1 MPISA
6 NNKSPQQGNVVNQE
20 RKIRHYRPLKSNAA
34 LKKTMRRYYALTNY
48 HRYWGKT
55 LNRPLA
61 WVTSGAPVE
70 LLRAFK
76 IHPAYPEQYAAI
88 YSTHKATVKLCEV
101 AEAEGYS
108 LDLCSYA
115 RSHLGGVIRPD
126 LAPYGGMPKPDLLVA
141 CNNICGTV
149 LKWYEVL
156 ARHFNI
162 PLLVLDTPFLNGE
175 LTSHAKEYVLNQ
187 LQGMIDELEIITGR
201 KFNENL
207 LAQQMRF
214 SSEITSLWKE
224 TRQLCCSIPSPLNAP
239 DLFIHMA
246 PIVVLRGSQA
256 GIDYYRQLKN
266 EVQERVAKSLGAIEN
281 ERIRLVWDNIAIWPR
296 IFSFYKLFAEKG
308 ACFVTDTYS
317 GGWAVDH
324 APGTPLESL
333 AATYTEVFLNRS
345 PDYRAKQLISLIKEY
360 KANGFVMHSNR
371 SCKPYSLVQEVI
383 RRKVMR
389 ETGVPGLMIE
399 ADMADPRVY
408 ADEPVR
414 NRVQAFLETFD

>member
-1 MPISA
+1 MENMGNCASRLAA
-6 NNKSPQQGNVVNQE
+6 NPE
-20 RKIRHYRPLKSNAA
+20 RRSKRRSYRPLASSAA
-34 LKKTMRRYYALTNY
+34 LKKTMGRYYALTNY
-48 HRYWGKT
+48 HHYWGRG

-88 YSTHKATVKLCEV
+88 YSTRKATVALCEA
-101 AEAEGYS
+101 AETEGYS

-115 RSHLGGVIRPD
+115 RSNIGGVLRPD

-156 ARHFNI
+156 ARHFAV
-162 PLLVLDTPFLNGE
+162 PLLVLDTPFLTGE
-175 LTSHAKEYVLNQ
+175 LTPQAKDYVLSQ
-187 LQGMIDELEIITGR
+187 LYGMVSELEKITGR
-201 KFNENL
+201 KFKEKS
-207 LAQQMRF
+207 LARQMRL

-224 TRQLCCSIPSPLNAP
+224 TRQFCQAIPSPLNAP

-246 PIVVLRGSQA
+246 PIVVLRGTQS
-256 GIDYYRQLKN
+256 GIDYYRQLKE
-266 EVQERVAKSLGAIEN
+266 EVQNRVAQAEGAIEN
-281 ERIRLVWDNIAIWPR
+281 ERIRLVWDNIAIWPQV
-296 IFSFYKLFAEKG
+296 FGFNKLFAERG

-317 GGWAVDH
+317 GGWAVEH
-324 APGTPLESL
+324 APGTPMESL

-345 PDYRAKQLISLIKEY
+345 PDFRANQLINLIKEY

-399 ADMADPRVY
+399 ADMADPRAY
-408 ADEPVR
+408 AAEPVR

>member
-1 MPISA
+1 MNKLSNSD
-6 NNKSPQQGNVVNQE
+6 NNERNKFPRQLGNKQN
-20 RKIRHYRPLKSNAA
+20 YRPLTSNTA
-34 LKKTMRRYYALTNY
+34 LKKTMGRYYALTNY
-48 HRYWGKT
+48 HRYWGKP
-55 LNRPLA
+55 LKRPLA

-70 LLRAFK
+70 LLRTFN

-88 YSTHKATVKLCEV
+88 YSTRKATAKLCEV

-115 RSHLGGVIRPD
+115 RSNIGGVLRPD

-156 ARHFNI
+156 ARHFDV
-162 PLLVLDTPFLNGE
+162 PLLVLDTPFLTGD
-175 LTSHAKEYVLNQ
+175 LTSQAKEYVLSQLNRMITELENFTGRSFNEKDLAKQ
-187 LQGMIDELEIITGR
+187 LQQSKDIT
-201 KFNENL
+201 
-207 LAQQMRF
+207 
-214 SSEITSLWKE
+214 TLWKE
-224 TRQLCCSIPSPLNAP
+224 TRQFCRSIPSPLNAP

-246 PIVVLRGSQA
+246 PIVVLRGTQA
-256 GIDYYRQLKN
+256 GIDYYRHLKE
-266 EVQERVAKSLGAIEN
+266 EVQGRVSKSQGAISN
-281 ERIRLVWDNIAIWPR
+281 ERIRLVWDNIAIWPQ
-296 IFSFYKLFAEKG
+296 IFSFYKLFSEKG

-324 APGTPLESL
+324 APGKPLESL

-345 PDYRAKQLISLIKEY
+345 PDFRANQLIKLIKEY

-383 RRKVMR
+383 RREVMR
-389 ETGVPGLMIE
+389 ETGVPGLMVE
-399 ADMADPRVY
+399 ADMADPRAY
-408 ADEPVR
+408 AEEPVR
-414 NRVQAFLETFD
+414 NRVQAFLETFE